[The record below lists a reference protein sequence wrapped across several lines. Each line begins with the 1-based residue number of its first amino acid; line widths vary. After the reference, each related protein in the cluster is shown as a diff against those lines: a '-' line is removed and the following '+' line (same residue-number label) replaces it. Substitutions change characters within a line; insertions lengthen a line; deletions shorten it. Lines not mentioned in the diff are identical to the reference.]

1 MRDLKWSDSETKIAR
16 RAFDAAVQ
24 RERAAVM
31 SRFKELAAS
40 ASTPQDMWAVE
51 DYLTKQRRQ
60 IDAKY
65 DYRYSQLIF
74 VFGRLLREQ
83 WVKEEELKG
92 LSEEKLAGF
101 YMRRIAE
108 L

>member
-1 MRDLKWSDSETKIAR
+1 VVRDLKWSDSEKKIAR

-24 RERAAVM
+24 RELAAVM

-83 WVKEEELKG
+83 WVKEEELEG
-92 LSEEKLAGF
+92 LSEEKLV
-101 YMRRIAE
+101 YIRRIVG

>member
-1 MRDLKWSDSETKIAR
+1 MRDLKWSDSEKKIAR
-16 RAFDAAVQ
+16 RAFDAAIQ

-40 ASTPQDMWAVE
+40 ASTPQEMWDVE

-65 DYRYSQLIF
+65 DYRYLQLVF

-83 WVKEEELKG
+83 WVKEEELEG
-92 LSEEKLAGF
+92 LSEEKLV
-101 YMRRIAE
+101 YIRRIAG

>member
-92 LSEEKLAGF
+92 LSEEKLV
-101 YMRRIAE
+101 YVRRIAE

>member
-1 MRDLKWSDSETKIAR
+1 MRDLKWSDSEKKIAR
-16 RAFDAAVQ
+16 RAFDAAIQ
-24 RERAAVM
+24 REHAAVM

-40 ASTPQDMWAVE
+40 ASTPQEMWDVE

-83 WVKEEELKG
+83 WVKEEELEG
-92 LSEEKLAGF
+92 LSEEKLV
-101 YMRRIAE
+101 YIRRIAE

>member
-40 ASTPQDMWAVE
+40 ASTPQDMWADE

-92 LSEEKLAGF
+92 LSEEKLV
-101 YMRRIAE
+101 YIRRIAE

>member
-1 MRDLKWSDSETKIAR
+1 MRDLKWSDSEKKIAR
-16 RAFDAAVQ
+16 RAFDAAIQ

-40 ASTPQDMWAVE
+40 ASTPQEMWDVE

-65 DYRYSQLIF
+65 DYRYLQLIF

-83 WVKEEELKG
+83 WVKEEELEG
-92 LSEEKLAGF
+92 LSEEKLVCI
-101 YMRRIAE
+101 RRIAG